1 MMGNRFRLAAA
12 FLYCSVA
19 ASGFAPASF
28 AQSGVED
35 RTVTSERRERPPSKL
50 WEEFPLGKP
59 TVEPATPRSDRVPRP
74 REPVTFESGGEELSS
89 GELLQLLLLLA
100 GLTALVLLGPAVF
113 VLVRPRRP
121 PEAGVAAAAPSA
133 LGPQRNRP
141 TASSPDGSAYVAL
154 QRALLLGAMRR
165 PGTARERVHAARA
178 VAIEALECDMVSFE
192 DAEGR
197 QEPVEEENVRPAVER
212 GDACETAVQ
221 HNSAPPDVTQVGDR
235 VAALLRAAEE
245 AAEQI
250 RMDAQA
256 AAEQMTRQAEQEAKA
271 RLEESSKEAE
281 RLRTAADA
289 ESESTREAMQLYATN
304 HRREAEE
311 KAARLLSDA
320 ELQARSARE
329 AAEAMVQRIQESARS
344 LEEEV
349 REQERLVRG
358 RMQRYLAGLRDVSGQ
373 IEAVLS
379 ETERGAPPLVEAL
392 TVERANQHD

>member
-1 MMGNRFRLAAA
+1 MGNRFRLAAA
-12 FLYCSVA
+12 ILGCSLA
-19 ASGFAPASF
+19 ATGAAPVSS
-28 AQSGVED
+28 AQPGDED

-50 WEEFPLGKP
+50 WQEFPLGKP
-59 TVEPATPRSDRVPRP
+59 TVTPPTPQSDRVPQP
-74 REPVTFESGGEELSS
+74 REPVTFESEGEELSS
-89 GELLQLLLLLA
+89 GELLKLLLLLA

-121 PEAGVAAAAPSA
+121 AEAGVAATPPAAS
-133 LGPQRNRP
+133 GPQRRRA

-154 QRALLLGAMRR
+154 QRALLLAAMRR
-165 PGTARERVHAARA
+165 PGTARERVNAARA
-178 VAIEALECDMVSFE
+178 VAMEALECDMVSYE

-197 QEPVEEENVRPAVER
+197 QEPVEEKNVRPAVER
-212 GDACETAVQ
+212 GDVGEAAVQ
-221 HNSAPPDVTQVGDR
+221 HKSAPPDVTQVGDR
-235 VAALLRAAEE
+235 VAAVLRAAEE

-271 RLEESSKEAE
+271 RLEEARKEAD
-281 RLRTAADA
+281 RVRTAADA
-289 ESESTREAMQLYATN
+289 ESESTRDAIQLYATN

-320 ELQARSARE
+320 EMQARSARE
-329 AAEAMVQRIQESARS
+329 VAEAMVQRIQESARS

-349 REQERLVRG
+349 REQERMVRG

-373 IEAVLS
+373 IEGVLA

-392 TVERANQHD
+392 NVERANQHD

>member
-1 MMGNRFRLAAA
+1 MTGNRFRLGAA
-12 FLYCSVA
+12 FLCCSVA
-19 ASGFAPASF
+19 ATGFAPASF
-28 AQSGVED
+28 AQRGDED

-59 TVEPATPRSDRVPRP
+59 TVEPASPRSDRVRQP
-74 REPVTFESGGEELSS
+74 RERVTFESGGEELSS
-89 GELLQLLLLLA
+89 GDLLQLLLLLA

-121 PEAGVAAAAPSA
+121 AEAGVAATPPAAS
-133 LGPQRNRP
+133 GPQRRRA
-141 TASSPDGSAYVAL
+141 TSRDGSAYVTQ
-154 QRALLLGAMRR
+154 QRALLVAAMRR
-165 PGTARERVHAARA
+165 PGTVRERVHAARA
-178 VAIEALECDMVSFE
+178 VAMEALECDMVSFE

-197 QEPVEEENVRPAVER
+197 QEPVEEKNVRPAAEQ
-212 GDACETAVQ
+212 GDAGETVQ
-221 HNSAPPDVTQVGDR
+221 HRSAPPDVTQVGDR
-235 VAALLRAAEE
+235 VAAVLRAAEE

-250 RMDAQA
+250 RADAQA
-256 AAEQMTRQAEQEAKA
+256 AAEQMRRQAEQEAEA
-271 RLEESSKEAE
+271 RLEESRKEAE
-281 RLRTAADA
+281 RVRTAADA
-289 ESESTREAMQLYATN
+289 ESESTREAIQLYATN

-320 ELQARSARE
+320 EMQARSARE